1 MGVAPL
7 LGTARYSRSVRMRV
21 GWAAAM
27 VCAVMTSCTQTA
39 QQPRPSGTLE
49 PSITESSPEPT
60 RRPPSDACKLL
71 TSEEREEVGRMSMD
85 AEIPANPIAGTEEC
99 IWTHSANQPARSAI
113 RVIAS
118 NGQSWIKAA
127 RPQIARAI
135 AHPATSKSLDRKLQK
150 ALVELAAADA
160 NDLTD
165 ERICEIYLLFAES
178 RGMHRSEDM
187 LFAGSIGAMPA
198 VYAASC
204 DRGVVIMAGFGEY
217 GLRGSIAVNHAV
229 FRLVE
234 AANDRAAEVLGDGAA
249 GPEEPANGT
258 ADEEGAEADEDASP
272 SPEPSPSE
280 TDEADPEDEEEDES

>member
-1 MGVAPL
+1 
-7 LGTARYSRSVRMRV
+7 
-21 GWAAAM
+21 
-27 VCAVMTSCTQTA
+27 
-39 QQPRPSGTLE
+39 
-49 PSITESSPEPT
+49 
-60 RRPPSDACKLL
+60 
-71 TSEEREEVGRMSMD
+71 MD

-113 RVIAS
+113 RVIVS
-118 NGQSWIKAA
+118 NGQAWIKAA
-127 RPQIARAI
+127 RPQIVLAI
-135 AHPATSKSLDRKLQK
+135 AHPSTSKALDRKLQN
-150 ALVELAAADA
+150 ALIELASTNA

-165 ERICEIYLLFAES
+165 ERICEIYLLFVES

-204 DRGVVIMAGFGEY
+204 DQGIVIMAGFGEY

-234 AANDRAAEVLGDGAA
+234 AANERAPEVLDYEATDGQ
-249 GPEEPANGT
+249 EQEDGT
-258 ADEEGAEADEDASP
+258 ADEEDAAADEDASP

-280 TDEADPEDEEEDES
+280 TDEADSEDEDES